1 MQPAGGVSVDFGGRG
16 RGRAAPPAERLMVWR
31 VVIAAILSCA
41 CAACAQ
47 PCHNYWSGMGPGTC
61 ATSVYATI
69 ALRTFDDGSGMAL
82 YALTC
87 EDVRRWSGSG
97 WQSLP
102 IGAFPTRPTGMAVF
116 DEGNGEAL
124 YVFARTGNDHVLLR
138 WTGAGWTAATPGLYV
153 NQIAVGGSYFAPRLS
168 VVENGNPVIYGVGST
183 GWDVHPTRWNG
194 SSWSFIG
201 TANGGS
207 IRALAFDDG
216 TGSALHWIGFSII
229 NGIPTGGLAKWVGG
243 QWIPLLSPS
252 DRIGFVRGLA
262 AGQIGGTNALYI
274 MADRSING
282 VLQEE
287 SVRRWDGAMLT
298 DIGIPNWYRLPHNV
312 FSFSDLHTF
321 DDGSGPS
328 LYLGGAFSYHALEIP
343 RRGNI
348 GRWDGTQ
355 WHRVGVGLN
364 GDVRHIASMKLGQT
378 PMLFAAGLVHTIGE
392 GSVPGIA
399 KWVGCPQ
406 CYANCDSSRTAPAV
420 NVEDFTCF
428 INRFAQRDPYADC
441 NVDGWLNV
449 DDFNCFIGRF
459 VEAMTGGPGVACP

>member
-1 MQPAGGVSVDFGGRG
+1 MLRHWIIMF
-16 RGRAAPPAERLMVWR
+16 AAFH
-31 VVIAAILSCA
+31 A
-41 CAACAQ
+41 CSSTGAAQ
-47 PCHNYWSGMGPGTC
+47 PCQNYWSGMGPGTC
-61 ATSVYATI
+61 ATSIYATYE
-69 ALRTFDDGSGMAL
+69 LRAFDDGSGMAL

-87 EDVRRWSGSG
+87 EDVRRWSGTS
-97 WQSLP
+97 WQSVP
-102 IGAFPTRPTGMAVF
+102 VGSFPTRPTGLRVF
-116 DEGNGEAL
+116 DEGDGESL
-124 YVFARTGNDHVLLR
+124 YASARTGNDHFLLR
-138 WTGAGWTAATPGLYV
+138 WTGAGWAAATPGLYV
-153 NQIAVGGSYFAPRLS
+153 NEIGSTDSFAPLLS
-168 VVENGNPVIYGVGST
+168 FVENGTPVIYGVGRN
-183 GWDVHPTRWNG
+183 GDYYHPIRWDGT
-194 SSWSFIG
+194 SWSFIG
-201 TANGGS
+201 TTNGYVL
-207 IRALAFDDG
+207 RAIAFDDG
-216 TGSALHWIGFSII
+216 TGAALHWTGFSVV
-229 NGIPTGGLAKWVGG
+229 NGLATGGLAKWVGG

-287 SVRRWDGAMLT
+287 SVRRWDGTTLT
-298 DIGIPNWYRLPHNV
+298 DIGIPNWYRHPFSV
-312 FSFSDLHTF
+312 FSYSDLHIF
-321 DDGSGPS
+321 DDGTGPS
-328 LYLGGAFSYHALEIP
+328 LYLGGGFTYHSLEFP
-343 RRGNI
+343 PRGNI

-364 GDVRHIASMKLGQT
+364 GEVYSLASMKLGQT
-378 PMLFAAGLVHTIGE
+378 PMLFAAGLVHTIGQ